1 MAQHLSGQ
9 TFASQTFA
17 SQTFAIGLSCD
28 QPHGFEHG
36 DVLADISVAG
46 SSRGTGGTTS
56 SLPAQH
62 IDHVFALQSAAPAI
76 LVEQGAARLLACS
89 PVRWAH
95 CPRSS
100 RVKSPML
107 FFIKHGSIGHGVAFC
122 EAST

>member
-1 MAQHLSGQ
+1 MLLLGGQPEAQHLSG
-9 TFASQTFA
+9 QTFA

-76 LVEQGAARLLACS
+76 LVEQGAARLLARAVGTLPAQFAGEVS
-89 PVRWAH
+89 NA
-95 CPRSS
+95 
-100 RVKSPML
+100 
-107 FFIKHGSIGHGVAFC
+107 FFHQAWLDWPWC
-122 EAST
+122 RLL